1 MAGASRR
8 DADGSGPPRGRR
20 QKGRARRPVGHVP
33 FGHGARRPVLRLI
46 AQLATLIGVLLLGAC
61 GTTASLPRIT
71 RPAPVIGGA
80 FVPADYTP
88 SLPVLASTYLAHMTL
103 DEKLGQLFLAEFV
116 GPTYTPDNAAMVEEL
131 HAGGIL
137 LYDREMPTAAGT
149 RVLIST
155 AQARA
160 KLPLFVVVD
169 EEGGWVDRLRPIYGF
184 RPSAS
189 MIAATGSAAYA
200 RSEAV
205 RVARDMT
212 SLGLNFDLAP
222 DVDVALVNGP
232 DQSTRT
238 FGSTPDPVT
247 QLAGAYLD
255 GLQSSGVV
263 GCLKHFPGL
272 GAATSDAHL
281 GLPVISRT
289 RAQIEQVELAPYRAL
304 IRGNDPGCI
313 MPTDLLMPAFDPV
326 MPAELSPRIM
336 TGVLRDELGYD
347 GVVATDALYMAGV
360 RQLYS
365 LPEAGVLAILAG
377 DDFLMGPWSPE
388 QMRAM
393 IGALKA
399 ALASGRL
406 TQARIDQS
414 VRRLLLLKLRFG
426 LLARPRVVT
435 GSGLTGVETPGEAV
449 ALPRRSAAA
458 AFVACGAALSS

>member
-1 MAGASRR
+1 MHRWRMGRA
-8 DADGSGPPRGRR
+8 SGPAGRSQSGRGGRR
-20 QKGRARRPVGHVP
+20 RLLGLA
-33 FGHGARRPVLRLI
+33 ANLI
-46 AQLATLIGVLLLGAC
+46 ALAGVLVFAAC
-61 GTTASLPRIT
+61 GTTGSTPHVDH
-71 RPAPVIGGA
+71 PAPLIGGA
-80 FVPADYTP
+80 FVPPDYTP
-88 SLPVLASTYLAHMTL
+88 SLSALASAYLARMTL
-103 DEKLGQLFLAEFV
+103 DEKLGQLFLAELV
-116 GPTYTPDNAAMVEEL
+116 GPTYTPDNAAMIEQL

-137 LYDREMPTAAGT
+137 LYDREMPTAASA
-149 RVLIST
+149 RALIST
-155 AQARA
+155 SQAHA

-169 EEGGWVDRLRPIYGF
+169 EEGGWVDRMKPIYGF

-189 MIAATGSAAYA
+189 MIAAKGSPAYA

-205 RVARDMT
+205 RVARDMK

-222 DVDVALVNGP
+222 DVDVALVDGP

-238 FGSTPDPVT
+238 FGSTPGPVT
-247 QLAGAYLD
+247 TFAGAYLD

-281 GLPVISRT
+281 GLPVINRT
-289 RAQIEQVELAPYRAL
+289 RAQVEQVELAPYRNL
-304 IRGNDPGCI
+304 IGSGDPGCI
-313 MPTDLLMPAFDPV
+313 MPTDLLMPALDPV
-326 MPAELSPRIM
+326 MPAELSPKIM

-347 GVVATDALYMAGV
+347 GVIVTDALYMDGI
-360 RQLYS
+360 RQHYS

-377 DDFLMGPWSPE
+377 DDFLMGPWSPG

-414 VRRLLLLKLRFG
+414 VLRLLKLKLRFG
-426 LLARPRVVT
+426 LLSRWLSVI
-435 GSGLTGVETPGEAV
+435 GSGPTAAVAPGNAV
-449 ALPRRSAAA
+449 ALRRRDTT
-458 AFVACGAALSS
+458 VGAA